1 MFVPSR
7 RELEKWDKV
16 GQKSAFRLP
25 AVTIFVTFVKDQG
38 VTRMFTP
45 SLRVYHTCQEVFLF
59 RYSYSSSN
67 CPGLQTR
74 DHGSQKE
81 SRRRLAALQYGRGS
95 WVIDPHVL
103 QKTPPCPTVT
113 RITNIS
119 ERAKHAT
126 ERLSAAG
133 RLQKGRC
140 TLIGRASP
148 TALPRGK
155 PGRWSRSCRRRAA
168 SKRTESGEL
177 RMEYV
182 VGNFFAKFWDKSRK

>member
-81 SRRRLAALQYGRGS
+81 SRRRLAADRTENIFWAMPSRSAVGVRGS
-95 WVIDPHVL
+95 EIPTCC
-103 QKTPPCPTVT
+103 KT
-113 RITNIS
+113 RN
-119 ERAKHAT
+119 RARPMSVHRPFWR
-126 ERLSAAG
+126 RLAADNG
-133 RLQKGRC
+133 RPLSQPR
-140 TLIGRASP
+140 RPWDSP
-148 TALPRGK
+148 
-155 PGRWSRSCRRRAA
+155 
-168 SKRTESGEL
+168 
-177 RMEYV
+177 
-182 VGNFFAKFWDKSRK
+182 WDK